1 MKAIDYILAVVI
13 LLTVCLALY
22 MMVPAHFESRQ
33 IRLTLIEVQKNLA
46 EQRNQNLELRQE
58 IEALRKDRL
67 AIERVAREKLGW
79 CRDGEKIYHFDAP
92 EGLGPTLPASPD
104 L

>member
-1 MKAIDYILAVVI
+1 MKVLNGILVAAVIVV
-13 LLTVCLALY
+13 LCVVLY
-22 MMVPAHFESRQ
+22 MMVPVYFDFRQ
-33 IRLTLIEVQKNLA
+33 IKLTLLEVQKNLA
-46 EQRNQNLELRQE
+46 EQKKQNLELRLE
-58 IEALRKDRL
+58 IEALRKDKL

-92 EGLGPTLPASPD
+92 EGLGPTPPASPD